1 MTHRDGFFLG
11 FFFFLFFLISHFF
24 FSQTL
29 IGASMDY
36 SHSSLSSADCSDY
49 CINASMAFKFISQV
63 CKKQM
68 LIPDK

>member
-1 MTHRDGFFLG
+1 MVS
-11 FFFFLFFLISHFF
+11 FLFFAFLVFFSVFSHFF

-29 IGASMDY
+29 TGASMDY